1 MKPFMDQDFLLEND
15 VAKKLY
21 HEYAENMPIYDYHC
35 HISPRMIY
43 ENHQFENI
51 GELMLGGDHYKW
63 RVMLSNGVDE
73 KFIRGDA
80 SWHDKWLAFAASLK
94 YCIGNPMFHW
104 THLELR
110 RVFGIEDILSEKT
123 AEDIWNRA
131 NALLATE
138 EYRCRGLIEKF
149 GVKVICTT
157 DDPVDDLE
165 HHTLIEQD
173 ATCNFKVY
181 PAWRP
186 DKVLNIERGGF
197 VDYMNRLSRVSGI
210 HCLNLESMMQALEA
224 RLDFFHAHGA
234 RLSDHA
240 LDTVPYGVPSTHIA
254 GEAFR
259 KAMSGAPLT
268 EAEIA
273 SYKTYVLV
281 ELARMYK
288 ARGWA
293 QQYHIGAMR
302 NNNPRMFE
310 KYGADVGFDSIDDTC
325 IAENLSKLLAEEERA
340 GNLPRLLPSA
350 GILLRVGE
358 KLLRFPPGKFAA
370 G

>member
-43 ENHQFENI
+43 ENYQFQNI

-110 RVFGIEDILSEKT
+110 RVFGIEEILSEKT

-165 HHTLIEQD
+165 HQIKIAQD
-173 ATCNFKVY
+173 PTCKFKVY

-210 HCLNLESMMQALEA
+210 HCLNLESMMQALES

-268 EAEIA
+268 EAERGAIDGAIA
-273 SYKTYVLV
+273 ALRSVDLIPCTNCGYCVKDCPEGVKIPIAMNLLNLEKTCEDNEFVKGLYSWQAA
-281 ELARMYK
+281 EGPASKCIQCGTCEAMCP
-288 ARGWA
+288 
-293 QQYHIGAMR
+293 QSIGI
-302 NNNPRMFE
+302 
-310 KYGADVGFDSIDDTC
+310 IDH
-325 IAENLSKLLAEEERA
+325 LAEAVEHFE
-340 GNLPRLLPSA
+340 G
-350 GILLRVGE
+350 
-358 KLLRFPPGKFAA
+358 
-370 G
+370 